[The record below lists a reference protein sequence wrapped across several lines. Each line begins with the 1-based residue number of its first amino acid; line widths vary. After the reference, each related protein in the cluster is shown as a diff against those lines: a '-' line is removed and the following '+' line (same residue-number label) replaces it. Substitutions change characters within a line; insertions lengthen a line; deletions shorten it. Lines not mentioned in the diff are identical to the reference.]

1 MPRHASVAARK
12 HKSGWQGI
20 GVAVRGT
27 MVIRDAGGGRHRSA
41 AGTMASSSSA
51 YRSTGSKSIKTT
63 DTRSTRL
70 VRITQT
76 GLKKTRRSGKTKSE
90 GEQPTK
96 SILMKKK
103 SGGLLRRKETK
114 IARSVTFKDE
124 VVNEYSNGDDYS
136 TIASERTYS
145 SAESSRSGST
155 KSPNSR
161 VRSPPRRQP
170 TLDPIEEGGETST
183 QERDPPEPSQSPGS
197 DDAFFHLGALP
208 AIKGWSP
215 QDFSMPTF
223 HDATRNMNSWFN
235 AHTSSNRA
243 VNEAVPLIAPC
254 SAAAA
259 AASIAP
265 SPTNA
270 IDRPKG
276 LIPTP
281 SSASSVGLNVE
292 NEVVAAS
299 APTTI
304 TSHEE
309 TKEKMP
315 PNTAPQGKPPL
326 HPTSAPRCP
335 PSPTRSIVTPAEP
348 KYGNFQPD
356 EESLQESIEVSE
368 ATPKAGN
375 AVTYHSSTGISLSSG
390 SGASDAPPTI
400 GHTPLVIEVPSIIIS
415 NESNGEGGDLDAIE
429 VASIPS
435 LGGSSD
441 AMSNASNQNSQNS
454 PPSLEEKASVHS
466 DQGSYV
472 SQTPMDNAP
481 SDTQSSKTSVSS
493 GCGGDSLASLSMSV
507 EEKISPSTFTHSTVS
522 HLIESAN
529 TVEKRAQTRERTQET
544 TERSSP
550 QANEN
555 EESSSV
561 GPKNTME
568 IIKQMDKPSRQNQHK
583 RSISLP
589 KYFDRSQQYAPLTA
603 AAESKVRN
611 EPIKSGHSTSDTIAP
626 NGANNNS
633 AAIAQVIKEAKET
646 SAESIINIHV
656 HLNSNEVRPVTN
668 VTSSGATAVAEAPLS
683 PEREVRGSDEK
694 KNDEAT
700 VSTGDNISREEHNEA
715 DKLQTSVEEVKKT
728 EVAQVEIAESV
739 EMDMDELALLS
750 TRQCIMECRDPLSSQ
765 NPDPVIKKPRRQ
777 PRKGTGCA
785 TILSNG
791 AAKCIRHCAEG
802 VDEPHGCQLFSNIFS
817 CANEADALG
826 DIDWDSDES
835 DDSTAQHRERRVKRS
850 THKKKKKHR
859 PTREKREKEEDPSV
873 VFDSGGLSFRLAVD
887 LPGSDEIS
895 NNGPSQVDDESRHGE
910 DHESRDS
917 DWEQDTIVMRRHDS
931 SSIDSEDDKR
941 RTTRESRQR
950 QRHHRHKKSSS
961 SHPDRSRRSRSRSR
975 SASRSKRDQS
985 PSRSRSRSRSKS
997 AARKER
1003 RRKDSNAGAH
1013 AHRNHRHPREES
1025 NRATHN
1031 RKVPPARPPALD
1043 ERPLSPKRKRS
1054 MKDKLRH
1061 RSHSRR

>member
-1 MPRHASVAARK
+1 
-12 HKSGWQGI
+12 
-20 GVAVRGT
+20 

-155 KSPNSR
+155 KSLSSR
-161 VRSPPRRQP
+161 VRSPQRRQP
-170 TLDPIEEGGETST
+170 TLDPIEEGGETPS
-183 QERDPPEPSQSPGS
+183 QERDPPEPAQSSGN
-197 DDAFFHLGALP
+197 DDAFFHLGTLP

-223 HDATRNMNSWFN
+223 YDATRNMNSWFN

-243 VNEAVPLIAPC
+243 VNEAVPVIVPC
-254 SAAAA
+254 SSTAA
-259 AASIAP
+259 AASIVP
-265 SPTNA
+265 SPTNTN
-270 IDRPKG
+270 DRPKG
-276 LIPTP
+276 LISTP
-281 SSASSVGLNVE
+281 SSTSSVGLNVE
-292 NEVVAAS
+292 NEVSVAS
-299 APTTI
+299 APTI
-304 TSHEE
+304 TTHEE
-309 TKEKMP
+309 PEASVP
-315 PNTAPQGKPPL
+315 PNTVPTGKPPL

-348 KYGNFQPD
+348 KYGNFQSD
-356 EESLQESIEVSE
+356 ASLQESIEVSE

-375 AVTYHSSTGISLSSG
+375 AVTYHSSPGISLSSG
-390 SGASDAPPTI
+390 SGASDATPTI

-454 PPSLEEKASVHS
+454 PPSLEEDPSVPS

-472 SQTPMDNAP
+472 SQTPTDIAP
-481 SDTQSSKTSVSS
+481 SDAQSSKTSDS
-493 GCGGDSLASLSMSV
+493 GDGGSLASLSMSV
-507 EEKISPSTFTHSTVS
+507 EEKISTSTFTHSTVS
-522 HLIESAN
+522 RLIESAN

-668 VTSSGATAVAEAPLS
+668 VTSSGAPAVAEAPLS
-683 PEREVRGSDEK
+683 PEREATGSEEK
-694 KNDEAT
+694 KNDEEKAT
-700 VSTGDNISREEHNEA
+700 VSVSTGDNFSREEHDEA
-715 DKLQTSVEEVKKT
+715 DELQTSAEEVKET
-728 EVAQVEIAESV
+728 EVPQVEIVESV

-750 TRQCIMECRDPLSSQ
+750 TKQCIMECRDPLSPQ

-777 PRKGTGCA
+777 PRKSAGCA

-791 AAKCIRHCAEG
+791 AAKCIRHCAG

-817 CANEADALG
+817 CANEAGVLG

-835 DDSTAQHRERRVKRS
+835 DDSTAQHRERQVKRS
-850 THKKKKKHR
+850 KHKKKNKHR

-895 NNGPSQVDDESRHGE
+895 NDGPSQVDDESRRRE
-910 DHESRDS
+910 DNESRDS
-917 DWEQDTIVMRRHDS
+917 DWEQDTIVMRRDDS
-931 SSIDSEDDKR
+931 SSIDSEDGKS

-950 QRHHRHKKSSS
+950 QHHHRHKKSSS

-975 SASRSKRDQS
+975 SVSRSKRDQS
-985 PSRSRSRSRSKS
+985 TSRSRSRSRSRSKS
-997 AARKER
+997 GARKER

-1054 MKDKLRH
+1054 MKDRLRH